1 MNKII
6 LASVALLG
14 LAGVAGAQEVPAFY
28 GVNPYGQTVD
38 ASQQTA
44 HSATIIRDQSNSTVP
59 GADGFQIN
67 LNQNYSGK

>member
-28 GVNPYGQTVD
+28 GVDPYAPTAD
-38 ASQQTA
+38 AAQSTS
-44 HSATIIRDQSNSTVP
+44 HSATIVREQSNSTVP
-59 GADGFQIN
+59 STDAYQIN
-67 LNQNYSGK
+67 RNQNYSGR